1 MELAQT
7 TIKISVYVVNVTAC
21 QMFYEPNLLEVHF
34 NTARQALWSSFFI
47 WENGASERLTD
58 FPKVTQLMKAITEF
72 QT

>member
-34 NTARQALWSSFFI
+34 NTARQAL
-47 WENGASERLTD
+47 
-58 FPKVTQLMKAITEF
+58 
-72 QT
+72 